1 MPHQNFNDPRIAK
14 ILTGLARRVAALEQQ
29 FRGIKDE
36 DGNTRVKWGQ
46 LPLGDYGISLS
57 DPATGNVTTLLPV
70 YKEGIT
76 TAESTMSTTYT
87 DLATP
92 GPEVTATIGMSGE
105 ALVIIN
111 SYIGVIGVASAQSG
125 GFVGVSIDGNAPV
138 SPLDEI
144 LYFAVSSG
152 SEAIGIAGNQS
163 AMVILTGLSV
173 GQHTFEFK
181 YKALGGNNVTFFNR
195 FLQVAPI

>member
-1 MPHQNFNDPRIAK
+1 M
-14 ILTGLARRVAALEQQ
+14 
-29 FRGIKDE
+29 
-36 DGNTRVKWGQ
+36 GQ

-76 TAESTMSTTYT
+76 TAEVDDSTTYT

-105 ALVIIN
+105 ALVII

-152 SEAIGIAGNQS
+152 SQAIGIAGNQS

-195 FLQVAPI
+195 FFQVAPI